1 MAVAVSY
8 DGWSK
13 QRKVIAPMFN
23 HNKALTY
30 IESIN
35 QVMDKLLYDLKKFA
49 ESGEKFHLASHI
61 GRMTLDVILNVG
73 DKILVTDFGVLD
85 PIHSGV
91 A

>member
-61 GRMTLDVILNVG
+61 GRMTLDVIL
-73 DKILVTDFGVLD
+73 IM
-85 PIHSGV
+85 
-91 A
+91 